1 MPPAHV
7 LGIAHVVALGL
18 WGGVVATEAVVEL
31 FPFRR
36 RALHEQAIRFHYWI
50 DLLVELP
57 VLLAVLGTGLLLVVS
72 LWPLSDLHLLKLGLV
87 SVAFLANVV
96 CIVLVLLRRRHLE
109 AGVGEAALWRE
120 TRRIL
125 ACFAVGLPFA
135 AAGACLGFWLAFQRM
150 VGTPFG

>member
-1 MPPAHV
+1 MPSVHV
-7 LGIAHVVALGL
+7 LGVVHLVALGL

-36 RALHEQAIRFHYWI
+36 RELHEQAIRFHYWI

-57 VLLAVLGTGLLLVVS
+57 ILLLVLASGLLLVS
-72 LWPLSDLHLLKLGLV
+72 RLWPLSSLHLLKLGLV
-87 SVAFLANVV
+87 SVAFASNLV
-96 CIVLVLLRRRHLE
+96 CIMLVLGRRRHLE

-135 AAGACLGFWLAFQRM
+135 GVGAALGFTLAFQRM
-150 VGTPFG
+150 AATLAG